1 MNNETE
7 ILIDNNLWKDFITQA
22 EISPIDKVSNEDMR
36 RIFYNWNVELFNRYE
51 KEYKISALELMK
63 RIDIMFEQ
71 VEFKAKK
78 ERVYEILKET
88 LKENIKNYKELSSEM
103 LEEERE

>member
-22 EISPIDKVSNEDMR
+22 EISPIDKVPNEDMR